1 MKIIDYINCDNND
14 IISKESK
21 MIANV
26 LLSGSPYQIYNYKQI
41 SDEVYNKYDCYI
53 RFNYLDKTASKKIN
67 VSSHTV
73 GQYAGEIS
81 ELCSKMSLPL
91 ISVMIF
97 NGQLPGEGFYTFP
110 LCKELLSKGLTE
122 KEISIE
128 IRNQVAECFENNSW
142 QILIDYLN
150 GKPIEIDNSV
160 KFNNIEFAS
169 QNAKNEHISDLLK
182 ERFYQFLVGKGFSIQ
197 TTSGNPST
205 VYDYLK
211 RIEYVCEIENTTWN
225 KLMEEID
232 SIVEQYSPKGAKTE
246 LGAKSHSAVISA
258 LKQFKIFVEKENKKC
273 VEEIEN
279 NEISIY
285 KDTEKQAL
293 VKIRI
298 GHSELRTK
306 ILNYKKECE
315 ICGIKNSK
323 ILIISHIK
331 PWAKSENSE
340 KLDAN
345 NILLLCTMHDALF
358 DKGLISFDDSG
369 KILISSEL
377 DEKEQ
382 ALVNISADSCIK
394 ITSDRQIKFLKYHRK
409 HIFIK

>member
-1 MKIIDYINCDNND
+1 MKIIDYINCDNDD

-41 SDEVYNKYDCYI
+41 SDEVYNKYGCYI

-142 QILIDYLN
+142 QALIDYLN
-150 GKPIEIDNSV
+150 KKSIDT
-160 KFNNIEFAS
+160 NNETKINNEFAS
-169 QNAKNEHISDLLK
+169 QNARIQTVSDILRDEFYYFLIK
-182 ERFYQFLVGKGFSIQ
+182 EGFSAE
-197 TTSGNPST
+197 TPSGNPST
-205 VYDYLK
+205 VYDYQK
-211 RIEYVCEIENTTWN
+211 RIDFVCDIENITWDGLQ
-225 KLMEEID
+225 KEIN
-232 SIVEQYSPKGAKTE
+232 SIIEQYSPQGIKSE
-246 LGAKSHSAVISA
+246 LGAKSHNAVIAA
-258 LKQFKIFVEKENKKC
+258 LKQFKIFVEKNNKKLID
-273 VEEIEN
+273 EIEDN
-279 NEISIY
+279 KSDIY
-285 KDTEKQAL
+285 KETEKQAL
-293 VKIRI
+293 LKIRI
-298 GHSELRTK
+298 GHSELRNR
-306 ILNYKKECE
+306 IFNHKKECE
-315 ICGIKNSK
+315 ICGIKNNK
-323 ILIISHIK
+323 LLIVSHIK
-331 PWAKSENSE
+331 PWSKSESCE
-340 KLDAN
+340 KLDES
-345 NILLLCTMHDALF
+345 NILLLCSMHDALF
-358 DKGLISFDDSG
+358 DKGLITFDDNG

-377 DEKEQ
+377 DEEEQ
-382 ALVNISADSCIK
+382 ILVNIDADICIE
-394 ITSDRQIKFLKYHRK
+394 ISSERQKTFLKYHRENV
-409 HIFIK
+409 FIK